1 MDPALAMRT
10 MDIKFAIDATYT
22 LMLLWRLLQ
31 KTARRCQHSTRAAR
45 GRDLLRNCLE
55 EAYDLS

>member
-1 MDPALAMRT
+1 
-10 MDIKFAIDATYT
+10 MDIKFAIDATYA

-45 GRDLLRNCLE
+45 GGDLLRNCLE